1 MKLIAYLVP
10 DDFHDGK
17 LDLPE
22 VQLCLAEH
30 VDMKKLEDVE
40 EWKKV
45 MYRMA
50 LAFWRGCHGRK
61 TIYEH
66 PESGID

>member
-22 VQLCLAEH
+22 VQLCLAEYIDDERLTDENTWKI
-30 VDMKKLEDVE
+30 VGSYLASAFCRACRTKK
-40 EWKKV
+40 KNS
-45 MYRMA
+45 R
-50 LAFWRGCHGRK
+50 
-61 TIYEH
+61 
-66 PESGID
+66 